1 MYNINDYIIYR
12 NEVCKIKEIKTNKIN
27 NKDYY
32 VLVPLNDE
40 SLIIDTPVDNKL
52 GKIRKI
58 ISKEEVENIIKEI
71 PNIDTIECPNDKMYE
86 IEYKRLLEE
95 GSHESLIKIIKTTY
109 LRNKNRIDSKRK
121 ISDKDD
127 KYFKKS
133 EELLYSE
140 FSVSL
145 NISYDEAKNYVIK
158 SVESINK

>member
-71 PNIDTIECPNDKMYE
+71 PNIDTIECTNDKMYE

-158 SVESINK
+158 SVENINK

>member
-12 NEVCKIKEIKTNKIN
+12 NEVCKIKEIKTNKVN

-71 PNIDTIECPNDKMYE
+71 PNIDTIECTNDKMYE

-145 NISYDEAKNYVIK
+145 NISYEEAKNYVIK
-158 SVESINK
+158 SVENINK